1 MKNISEIDANFKIET
16 SLNVKGIRFF
26 DIQSAPFKVY
36 GVFKEGGVYRRMPE
50 KAAAGV
56 SGGVLALH
64 ANNAGGRVRFK
75 TDSPYVAVKA
85 VYAGVGKMAH
95 FAISG

>member
-36 GVFKEGGVYRRMPE
+36 GVFKEGGVYPGFERPCPP
-50 KAAAGV
+50 G
-56 SGGVLALH
+56 
-64 ANNAGGRVRFK
+64 
-75 TDSPYVAVKA
+75 
-85 VYAGVGKMAH
+85 
-95 FAISG
+95 